1 MLALEQQP
9 VPDYH
14 RKALNARSLVIN
26 QLTPVRVSI
35 IIKETFIEG
44 EFLMESRSP
53 EPVEIYVVSS
63 IDELR
68 ALLDR
73 KRVVI
78 LRMLAEEPLTVKQLA
93 DRMGLV
99 PASVHYHVKVLERSG
114 LVALV
119 GIKEKSGILEKYY
132 RSIALE
138 FQVDPSLGSAP
149 EAPGLALDALI
160 RDMRS
165 SISHLQQAGDT
176 DPLINVQLV
185 NVSLSREAAARFAG
199 RLHELA
205 EEFKAAEEPSAHEAF
220 ALALAVY
227 PSAPRPAQHTGDKD
241 GVGGRER

>member
-1 MLALEQQP
+1 
-9 VPDYH
+9 
-14 RKALNARSLVIN
+14 
-26 QLTPVRVSI
+26 
-35 IIKETFIEG
+35 
-44 EFLMESRSP
+44 MESISH
-53 EPVEIYVVSS
+53 EPKGTYVVSN

-93 DRMGLV
+93 DKMGLV

-114 LVALV
+114 LVDLV
-119 GIKEKSGILEKYY
+119 GSKEKSGILEKYY
-132 RSIALE
+132 RSIARE

-165 SISHLQQAGDT
+165 SISHLQQIGDT

-185 NVSLSREAAARFAG
+185 NVNLSRDAAARFAD
-199 RLHELA
+199 RIHELA
-205 EEFKAAEEPSAHEAF
+205 EEFKAAEEPGAQEAYT
-220 ALALAVY
+220 LALAVY
-227 PSAPRPAQHTGDKD
+227 PSASRPARHMGERGD
-241 GVGGRER
+241 GEEG

>member
-1 MLALEQQP
+1 M
-9 VPDYH
+9 
-14 RKALNARSLVIN
+14 K
-26 QLTPVRVSI
+26 
-35 IIKETFIEG
+35 
-44 EFLMESRSP
+44 SRP
-53 EPVEIYVVSS
+53 HEPMGTYVVRN

-78 LRMLAEEPLTVKQLA
+78 LRTLAEESLTVKQLA

-99 PASVHYHVKVLERSG
+99 PASVHYHVKVLERVG

-119 GIKEKSGILEKYY
+119 DTKEKSGLLEKYY
-132 RSIALE
+132 RSVARE
-138 FQVDPSLGSAP
+138 FQVDPSLGREP
-149 EAPGLALDALI
+149 QAPGLALDALI

-165 SISHLQQAGDT
+165 SVSHLQQIGDT

-185 NVSLSREAAARFAG
+185 NVNLSREAAGRFAG

-205 EEFKAAEEPSAHEAF
+205 AEFKAAEEPGAHEAY

-227 PSAPRPAQHTGDKD
+227 PSAPRPARSMGEEGD
-241 GVGGRER
+241 GEERCDESSRG

>member
-1 MLALEQQP
+1 
-9 VPDYH
+9 
-14 RKALNARSLVIN
+14 
-26 QLTPVRVSI
+26 
-35 IIKETFIEG
+35 
-44 EFLMESRSP
+44 MESRSP

>member
-1 MLALEQQP
+1 M
-9 VPDYH
+9 H
-14 RKALNARSLVIN
+14 
-26 QLTPVRVSI
+26 
-35 IIKETFIEG
+35 
-44 EFLMESRSP
+44 SRSH
-53 EPVEIYVVSS
+53 EPAGTYVVSN

-78 LRMLAEEPLTVKQLA
+78 LRMLAAEPLTVKQLA

-119 GIKEKSGILEKYY
+119 EVKEKSGILEKYY
-132 RSIALE
+132 RSIARE
-138 FQVDPSLGSAP
+138 FQVDPSLGRAP

-165 SISHLQQAGDT
+165 SITHLQQTGNT

-185 NVSLSREAAARFAG
+185 NVRLGRDVAARFAA
-199 RLHELA
+199 RLHDLA
-205 EEFKAAEEPSAHEAF
+205 AEFSAAEEPDAEGTY

-227 PSAPRPAQHTGDKD
+227 PSAPGPALRAGDEDD
-241 GVGGRER
+241 GEEGRDELSRS